1 MIQSSNKS
9 FKKLEAEWWRGRG
22 SQLMG
27 MSSGHAESAP
37 VNVVKF
43 MVKLR
48 RWGDKP
54 GAHPPFGS
62 SLE

>member
-1 MIQSSNKS
+1 
-9 FKKLEAEWWRGRG
+9 
-22 SQLMG
+22 MG

-43 MVKLR
+43 MIKLR
-48 RWGDKP
+48 RWGNKP